1 MEGLTIETNQAETS
15 PMGPESR
22 VHESIAKNGPEII
35 VFYWIYMFR
44 VYTAWVDKRHIYWY
58 ISKN

>member
-15 PMGPESR
+15 LMGPESR

-44 VYTAWVDKRHIYWY
+44 VYTAWVDKRHI
-58 ISKN
+58 